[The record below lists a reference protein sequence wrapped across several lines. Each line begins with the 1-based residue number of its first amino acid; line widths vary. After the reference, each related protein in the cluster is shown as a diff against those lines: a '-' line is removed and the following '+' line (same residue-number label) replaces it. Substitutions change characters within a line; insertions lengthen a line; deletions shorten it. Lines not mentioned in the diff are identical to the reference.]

1 MSASISDI
9 VNAKIIEL
17 LLECCRKTVV
27 ECSQHYGFSAEEA
40 LSKMNLLTD
49 FSVLC
54 QGQDNKSVVSD
65 ISSVKSEVEVEVEGS
80 VKSKKVSIPMPF
92 NGICDDSKCQA
103 LKLNHGLYTQCET
116 KKQKEKDYCKAC
128 ENQAEK
134 NNVLGTMTERMA
146 AGIMEFKD
154 NKGKSPTPYM
164 KVLNKLKISKEE
176 AEKEAGNKKVTI
188 DNIHWTEEEVKKK
201 VTKKVAK
208 EVTKEEGEAAPKEE
222 VKEVKKKVTKKVAKE
237 EGEAAPKEEV
247 KEVKKKVTKK
257 AVKKEG
263 DAASTKEE
271 VKEEVSKEEVSKED
285 VKEEKPKKVSKPR
298 VKKEKE
304 EGSTTSSKKEKVVKE
319 KAPKGEKGRPKKEKQ
334 ETERASP
341 IDDLFANLV
350 AKEEEPPQVD
360 VVNKIDFQG
369 TTYLKSKTTGV
380 IYTMDQDQIG
390 KWNEQTS
397 TIDFDEEGEEEEE
410 EYDE

>member
-1 MSASISDI
+1 MSSSSNSNVSISDI

-40 LSKMNLLTD
+40 LNKMNLLTD
-49 FSVLC
+49 FSMLC
-54 QGQDNKSVVSD
+54 QDNKSVVSD
-65 ISSVKSEVEVEVEGS
+65 ISSVKSEVEVEAEVGS
-80 VKSKKVSIPMPF
+80 EVKSKKVSIPMPF
-92 NGICDDSKCQA
+92 NGSCDDSKCQA

-164 KVLNKLKISKEE
+164 KVLNKLKITKEE

-188 DNIHWTEEEVKKK
+188 DSIHWTE
-201 VTKKVAK
+201 
-208 EVTKEEGEAAPKEE
+208 EE
-222 VKEVKKKVTKKVAKE
+222 VKEVKKKVTKKVATKE
-237 EGEAAPKEEV
+237 DEASTKEAPKEATP
-247 KEVKKKVTKK
+247 KEVKKKVAKK
-257 AVKKEG
+257 AATKEDVKE
-263 DAASTKEE
+263 DETSTKEE
-271 VKEEVSKEEVSKED
+271 VS
-285 VKEEKPKKVSKPR
+285 KEEKPKKVSKPR
-298 VKKEKE
+298 VKKEKNEE
-304 EGSTTSSKKEKVVKE
+304 EGSTTSSKKE

-334 ETERASP
+334 ETEIASP

-369 TTYLKSKTTGV
+369 ITYLKSKTTGV
-380 IYTMDQDQIG
+380 IYNMEQDQVG

>member
-222 VKEVKKKVTKKVAKE
+222 VKEVKKKVTKK
-237 EGEAAPKEEV
+237 
-247 KEVKKKVTKK
+247 

-334 ETERASP
+334 ETEIASP

>member
-208 EVTKEEGEAAPKEE
+208 EVTKEEGEAKE
-222 VKEVKKKVTKKVAKE
+222 EVKKKVTKKVAKD
-237 EGEAAPKEEV
+237 AAPKEEG
-247 KEVKKKVTKK
+247 E
-257 AVKKEG
+257 AP
-263 DAASTKEE
+263 KEE
-271 VKEEVSKEEVSKED
+271 AKEEAPKEEEASK
-285 VKEEKPKKVSKPR
+285 EKPKKVSKPR

-334 ETERASP
+334 ETEIASP

-360 VVNKIDFQG
+360 VVNKIEFQG

-380 IYTMDQDQIG
+380 IYTMDQDQVG